1 MIIAAVINTLIGH
14 GLDIIELWEFV
25 LCCLIVAGIESKAD
39 VWIGRALF
47 SRR

>member
-14 GLDIIELWEFV
+14 GLNFIGLQEFV
-25 LCCLIVAGIESKAD
+25 LCCFFVGGIESKTD
-39 VWIGRALF
+39 VWIGRSLF